1 MYYLLDLKVSEFFIH
16 FFLCSSFSFL
26 TFSFYELVHF
36 FLNLVSRW
44 MGIKA
49 AAPIILTIL
58 VFNILSRMVHLFSI
72 MTFELLEIVVMMQGV
87 WGGKLVGKK
96 YWIYL

>member
-1 MYYLLDLKVSEFFIH
+1 
-16 FFLCSSFSFL
+16 
-26 TFSFYELVHF
+26 
-36 FLNLVSRW
+36 